1 MEAIAGDAGF
11 KFGGQAELTLGTMG
25 RNAQI
30 SLNASREGVAATVA
44 VAFTK
49 GIFAGI
55 SLDGGFAGPRHRVN
69 KNYYKRSLTPLQ
81 ILYEDHAQ
89 IPEGSLIYEVY
100 DKLDKLMNGATLDPT
115 EDDLARM
122 DAALEEA
129 EEIGEDAAMAD
140 DIVLIDAKV
149 EAEKGL

>member
-1 MEAIAGDAGF
+1 
-11 KFGGQAELTLGTMG
+11 MG
-25 RNAQI
+25 RNAQLA
-30 SLNASREGVAATVA
+30 LNASREGVAATVA

-69 KNYYKRSLTPLQ
+69 KDYYKRPITPLQ
-81 ILYEDHAQ
+81 ILYEDEAQ

-100 DKLDKLMNGATLDPT
+100 DKLDKLMKGAILDPT
-115 EDDLARM
+115 DEDLARM

-129 EEIGEDAAMAD
+129 ERLDEDAAMAD
-140 DIVLIDAKV
+140 DVVLIDARV